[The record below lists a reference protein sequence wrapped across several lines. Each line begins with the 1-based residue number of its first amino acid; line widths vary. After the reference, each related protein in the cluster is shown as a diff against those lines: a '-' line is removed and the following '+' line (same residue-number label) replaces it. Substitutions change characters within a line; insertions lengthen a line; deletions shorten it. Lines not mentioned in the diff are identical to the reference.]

1 MKQRVNMDL
10 EKSLWKQVSM
20 KAIELDMQKKDLV
33 ELALNNFI
41 NGGTKMKK
49 YLGTL
54 MAAGSNF
61 DELWSDNLE
70 EIKEWAKG
78 RGQKHDVYTDKF
90 YKYKVSI
97 MINVNETLEPFED
110 YTEE

>member
-1 MKQRVNMDL
+1 
-10 EKSLWKQVSM
+10 
-20 KAIELDMQKKDLV
+20 
-33 ELALNNFI
+33 
-41 NGGTKMKK
+41 MKK

-61 DELWSDNLE
+61 DEIWSDSLE

-97 MINVNETLEPFED
+97 MTLDEMEILQPLEE

>member
-10 EKSLWKQVSM
+10 DKNLWKQVGM

-33 ELALNNFI
+33 ELALKNFI
-41 NGGTKMKK
+41 NGGMKMKK

-54 MAAGSNF
+54 MANGSNF
-61 DELWSDNLE
+61 DELWSDNLA

-78 RGQKHDVYTDKF
+78 RGTYHDVFTDKY

-97 MINVNETLEPFED
+97 MINIDETLEPFEE
-110 YTEE
+110 YAEE